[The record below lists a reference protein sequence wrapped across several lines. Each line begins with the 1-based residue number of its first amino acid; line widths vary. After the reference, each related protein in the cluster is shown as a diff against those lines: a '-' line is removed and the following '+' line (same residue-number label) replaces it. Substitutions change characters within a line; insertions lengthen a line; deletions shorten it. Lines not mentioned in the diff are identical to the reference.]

1 MKNLITLLLLAS
13 FLSGCG
19 AMRRNS
25 ETNESQNTS
34 ITTSATT
41 TTIQEK
47 VDTTVLIKGD
57 SVVAVRPLDDL
68 LQGKPIES
76 TDGKNTVRV
85 TYDKKS
91 GNIRAVGTTETHSVP
106 VVIDRTTTSENKT
119 KNDIAFKTK
128 EVIVEKKRAGS
139 TNFLWGIILTLSIA
153 LIGLILIISRKA
165 RDALRWP

>member
-1 MKNLITLLLLAS
+1 MKNLIILFLLAT
-13 FLSGCG
+13 FLTGCG
-19 AMRRNS
+19 AMRRQK
-25 ETNESQNTS
+25 ETNENQNTS

-47 VDTTVLIKGD
+47 VDTSVLIKRD

-68 LQGKPIES
+68 LNGKPIKA

-91 GNIRAVGTTETHSVP
+91 GDIRAVGTTEAHSVP
-106 VVIDRTTTSENKT
+106 VVVDRITTSDNKT
-119 KNDIAFKTK
+119 KKDVAIKTK
-128 EVIVEKKRAGS
+128 EVVVDEKRAGNN
-139 TNFLWGIILTLSIA
+139 NFLWGIIVTLSVA
-153 LIGLILIISRKA
+153 VIGLILIISRKA